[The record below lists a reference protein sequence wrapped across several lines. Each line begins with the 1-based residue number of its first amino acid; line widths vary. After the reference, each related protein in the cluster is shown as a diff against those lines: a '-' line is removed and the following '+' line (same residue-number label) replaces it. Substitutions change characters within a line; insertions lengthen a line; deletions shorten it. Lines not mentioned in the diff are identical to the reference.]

1 MRAGRTAL
9 RLGLLALGVLVV
21 GLVASHRGRALL
33 RHAAAALLGRVRLA
47 ERRRLPP
54 EEPFFSRLAL
64 SQVGYA
70 PAMEKRFTAPRA
82 FRSFEV
88 RELATGRV
96 ALRGGA
102 PVRTLPTDLLGEVR
116 SVSIGDFSALTR
128 PGRYWVVSDDGTE
141 SFPFEVG
148 SSVFDPPLRAVQ
160 RWFYFQRAFTPVLAA
175 HAEGPWVH
183 ADDARLAP
191 PGVEGGWHD
200 AGDLT
205 VYNAYLTS
213 ALFWLLLADADFGP
227 TADDTNIPE
236 SGNGVPDLLDEA
248 RWGLRWL
255 LSVQDDSG
263 GFRNTSC
270 QDGYGPYGRN
280 APERMPPYGGGEVGT
295 LATARAVGTLAFA
308 ATRFRRVDAA
318 FAERCLRAARAGVG
332 YLDAHP
338 ETTDGPSCPSARRDG
353 DAAVGRST
361 RSYAAAGMAL
371 ATGET
376 RFHRDVR
383 AQLAMPVPDP
393 VYLHIDGLAALL
405 YLRAPDA
412 DPELTARLRQALEA
426 NARVAREDGARHPFG
441 WAGRY
446 YWGSLGAALIR
457 TGTANAWRC
466 RQDPRAMAEDCA
478 EALASLH
485 YAFGRNGRQ
494 FCYVTGLPGVSH
506 GMRAGFH
513 QWLATLAATPRDF
526 PGMLAGGP
534 VRLPEPAD
542 VSHPAGLPIPAWGYW
557 GDPAF
562 PRDDRTPV
570 EARYTDNDSWST
582 NEVSEEWEAQA
593 LYHLHLARWLAQT
606 P

>member
-1 MRAGRTAL
+1 VL
-9 RLGLLALGVLVV
+9 VLAL
-21 GLVASHRGRALL
+21 VATRPGRALV
-33 RHAAAALLGRVRLA
+33 HHGGAAVLGRLRLA

-54 EEPFFSRLAL
+54 EEPLLSRVAL
-64 SQVGYA
+64 SQVGYG
-70 PAMEKRFTAPRA
+70 PAMEKRFTAPRP

-88 RELATGRV
+88 RELGSGRV
-96 ALRGGA
+96 VLRGSAGRA
-102 PVRTLPTDLLGEVR
+102 VSTELLGPSR
-116 SVSIGDFSALTR
+116 SVSIGDLSSLTA
-128 PGRYWVVSDDGTE
+128 PGRYRVVTDDGTE
-141 SFPFEVG
+141 SDPFEVG
-148 SSVFDPPLRAVQ
+148 PAVFDAPLRAVQ
-160 RWFYFQRAFTPVLAA
+160 RWFYFQRAFSPVLAR

-183 ADDARLAP
+183 GDDARLAP

-200 AGDLT
+200 AGDYT

-227 TADDTNIPE
+227 GADDTNIPE

-255 LSVQDDSG
+255 LSVQDASG
-263 GFRNTSC
+263 GFRNTTC
-270 QDGYGPYGRN
+270 QERYGPYGTN
-280 APERMPPYGGGEVGT
+280 PPELMPPYGPGEVGT

-308 ATRFRRVDAA
+308 ATRFRRMDAA
-318 FAERCLRAARAGVG
+318 FAERCLRAARAGVA
-332 YLDAHP
+332 YLDRNP
-338 ETTDGPSCPSARRDG
+338 GSTDGPSCPSARRDG

-361 RSYAAAGMAL
+361 RFYAAAGMAL
-371 ATGET
+371 ATGEA
-376 RFHRDVR
+376 RFHRDVSTF
-383 AQLAMPVPDP
+383 LGLPGPDP
-393 VYLHIDGLAALL
+393 LYLHLDGPAGLL

-412 DPELTARLRQALEA
+412 EPEVAARLRTALESA
-426 NARVAREDGARHPFG
+426 ARVAREDGERHPFG

-446 YWGSLGAALIR
+446 YWGALGSALLR
-457 TGTANAWRC
+457 TGTSSAWRC
-466 RQDPRAMAEDCA
+466 RQDPGGAAADCA
-478 EALASLH
+478 VAMASLH

-513 QWLATLAATPRDF
+513 HWLATLGATPRDF

-534 VRLPEPAD
+534 VEWPEPGD
-542 VSHPAGLPIPAWGYW
+542 VSRPAGRPLPGWGYW

-562 PRDDRTPV
+562 PRDGTTPI
-570 EARYTDNDSWST
+570 EGRYTDNDSWST

-593 LYHLHLARWLAQT
+593 LYHLSLARWLARM